1 MYQMSSMQVRECV
14 PISQFII
21 CHSTTFVF
29 QIYSY
34 QSEIDLD
41 YNRVRLRL
49 SRFVIFCLFVCLF
62 VFIGFSSFLCVF
74 SPSSLWYGS
83 MTIVPNLLTVRFVGP
98 VSVLGPLLA
107 SRLGHLQR
115 AKSEQVPD
123 DQGISSCQSAL
134 CSLHVYSES
143 YCWCLC
149 FGACLRRRY
158 RPARCRSTSNNDH
171 YSFHLLAHFLLLS
184 LAIVAHLYRSL
195 AVYILGA
202 ERRSLWFFQSP
213 PLFLILVLYF
223 GWSWQRLLTFLFAI
237 CCTGNAD
244 VGFASENSFWYDV
257 AIRCNY
263 FLIFTGAVAVE
274 SCSTRPSPK
283 HWVVRPPLST
293 YLLRENCTEDYAA
306 LYCLNDGICFRTK
319 VTDTFIFSCECQPG
333 WYGQRCEYQDTGD
346 RYLPVQQ
353 RVEVAG
359 IAGSVTVLII
369 IVIFV
374 SVVLYIYYR
383 RRRISDTMQTSPVI
397 SYCHACDM
405 PIRQLCS
412 GIASSKPR
420 SHVKNALR
428 TSVDVGDSANA
439 NQCDNREDAAAQT
452 LMSAST
458 SQNKIS
464 GSGIVCRVEESFAFI
479 SSKRYG
485 SIYVPGSVMIV
496 EGDDSHGDSAI
507 SSKLRV
513 DDVVHFKAINQF
525 GPKDCQWMAVSLKKS
540 AKQALANSSLPS
552 IISNQIGLI
561 VDIHDR
567 TMFIYNETYGEIYY
581 PLGAHLA
588 YLQELKMGSEEVVY
602 ASFMETFYN
611 NQTVLFNAVR
621 QTEVNDCAYVATAVW
636 PANEQITGEMNVMS
650 EIGNIVKLSSHYGYI
665 LSESLGQVFFS
676 ISNCENYTS
685 PELTLFDLFEV
696 NDLVHFNPMKQPE
709 MNGCNWRALNV
720 MKFQFAA
727 EENPLW
733 DNVVQNYQF
742 ENDQFSI
749 SNSNA
754 TVRVDVENS
763 KPPKTT
769 VDKACQTVTPPEMF
783 LLKAVTADPTFYME
797 LHRNFPHLMKFI
809 DKACFQYFLCWY

>member
-1 MYQMSSMQVRECV
+1 LYLYCFSKSG
-14 PISQFII
+14 
-21 CHSTTFVF
+21 
-29 QIYSY
+29 
-34 QSEIDLD
+34 L
-41 YNRVRLRL
+41 
-49 SRFVIFCLFVCLF
+49 CLFAV
-62 VFIGFSSFLCVF
+62 
-74 SPSSLWYGS
+74 
-83 MTIVPNLLTVRFVGP
+83 T
-98 VSVLGPLLA
+98 
-107 SRLGHLQR
+107 
-115 AKSEQVPD
+115 EQ
-123 DQGISSCQSAL
+123 
-134 CSLHVYSES
+134 
-143 YCWCLC
+143 
-149 FGACLRRRY
+149 
-158 RPARCRSTSNNDH
+158 
-171 YSFHLLAHFLLLS
+171 
-184 LAIVAHLYRSL
+184 
-195 AVYILGA
+195 
-202 ERRSLWFFQSP
+202 
-213 PLFLILVLYF
+213 
-223 GWSWQRLLTFLFAI
+223 
-237 CCTGNAD
+237 
-244 VGFASENSFWYDV
+244 
-257 AIRCNY
+257 
-263 FLIFTGAVAVE
+263 
-274 SCSTRPSPK
+274 
-283 HWVVRPPLST
+283 
-293 YLLRENCTEDYAA
+293 
-306 LYCLNDGICFRTK
+306 
-319 VTDTFIFSCECQPG
+319 
-333 WYGQRCEYQDTGD
+333 
-346 RYLPVQQ
+346 
-353 RVEVAG
+353 
-359 IAGSVTVLII
+359 
-369 IVIFV
+369 
-374 SVVLYIYYR
+374 
-383 RRRISDTMQTSPVI
+383 
-397 SYCHACDM
+397 
-405 PIRQLCS
+405 
-412 GIASSKPR
+412 
-420 SHVKNALR
+420 
-428 TSVDVGDSANA
+428 
-439 NQCDNREDAAAQT
+439 
-452 LMSAST
+452 MSAST

-485 SIYVPGSVMIV
+485 SIYVPGSVMIA
-496 EGDDSHGDSAI
+496 EGDDSHGDLAI

-611 NQTVLFNAVR
+611 NQTVLFNAIR

-733 DNVVQNYQF
+733 DNVVQDYQF

-809 DKACFQYFLCWY
+809 DKACFQYFLCCFVTARRGWLSIDQQTLAQEASDCLDFLLPPKWVSLSQVFLRLISAIVSSLISLICILVPMAALSQGICRGCTTVHNSVMNLINNKPRLHDILCWKDPVASGVIFAILFITLISLRYFSALLIIAYAGLLALAASLGFRLYSLVTARLYGKEHVDPFKPYLENTISFPAERLHSQVDVFVDFIQKFLDNLKRLFLLEKIFESLKLFVMLWSLTYVGSWLSLSSLAVLALIYAFTVPLLLEKHGNTINKYKNMVTAKVDTILKTVDAKMPFLHLIHSEEKKKQQ

>member
-1 MYQMSSMQVRECV
+1 
-14 PISQFII
+14 
-21 CHSTTFVF
+21 
-29 QIYSY
+29 
-34 QSEIDLD
+34 
-41 YNRVRLRL
+41 
-49 SRFVIFCLFVCLF
+49 
-62 VFIGFSSFLCVF
+62 
-74 SPSSLWYGS
+74 

-98 VSVLGPLLA
+98 ASVLGPLLA

-213 PLFLILVLYF
+213 PLFLTLVLYF
-223 GWSWQRLLTFLFAI
+223 GWSWQF
-237 CCTGNAD
+237 
-244 VGFASENSFWYDV
+244 VKV
-257 AIRCNY
+257 V
-263 FLIFTGAVAVE
+263 GAVRAPLVPEGALSAGTSYKFVHEKPFGISLMLILLPNQPALILCAE

-452 LMSAST
+452 L
-458 SQNKIS
+458 
-464 GSGIVCRVEESFAFI
+464 V
-479 SSKRYG
+479 
-485 SIYVPGSVMIV
+485 
-496 EGDDSHGDSAI
+496 
-507 SSKLRV
+507 
-513 DDVVHFKAINQF
+513 
-525 GPKDCQWMAVSLKKS
+525 
-540 AKQALANSSLPS
+540 
-552 IISNQIGLI
+552 
-561 VDIHDR
+561 
-567 TMFIYNETYGEIYY
+567 
-581 PLGAHLA
+581 
-588 YLQELKMGSEEVVY
+588 
-602 ASFMETFYN
+602 
-611 NQTVLFNAVR
+611 
-621 QTEVNDCAYVATAVW
+621 
-636 PANEQITGEMNVMS
+636 
-650 EIGNIVKLSSHYGYI
+650 
-665 LSESLGQVFFS
+665 
-676 ISNCENYTS
+676 
-685 PELTLFDLFEV
+685 
-696 NDLVHFNPMKQPE
+696 
-709 MNGCNWRALNV
+709 
-720 MKFQFAA
+720 
-727 EENPLW
+727 
-733 DNVVQNYQF
+733 
-742 ENDQFSI
+742 
-749 SNSNA
+749 
-754 TVRVDVENS
+754 
-763 KPPKTT
+763 
-769 VDKACQTVTPPEMF
+769 
-783 LLKAVTADPTFYME
+783 
-797 LHRNFPHLMKFI
+797 
-809 DKACFQYFLCWY
+809 

>member
-1 MYQMSSMQVRECV
+1 LKKCLFNFQCTKCRVCRCV
-14 PISQFII
+14 N
-21 CHSTTFVF
+21 V
-29 QIYSY
+29 
-34 QSEIDLD
+34 
-41 YNRVRLRL
+41 
-49 SRFVIFCLFVCLF
+49 SRFRS
-62 VFIGFSSFLCVF
+62 SSFAIQQRSF
-74 SPSSLWYGS
+74 SKFIHTKASK
-83 MTIVPNLLTVRFVGP
+83 FVGP
-98 VSVLGPLLA
+98 ASVLGPLLA

-223 GWSWQRLLTFLFAI
+223 GWSWQF
-237 CCTGNAD
+237 
-244 VGFASENSFWYDV
+244 VKV
-257 AIRCNY
+257 V
-263 FLIFTGAVAVE
+263 GAVRAPLVPEGALSAGTSYKISLMLILLPNQPALILCAE
-274 SCSTRPSPK
+274 SCSTRPTPK

-452 LMSAST
+452 L
-458 SQNKIS
+458 
-464 GSGIVCRVEESFAFI
+464 V
-479 SSKRYG
+479 
-485 SIYVPGSVMIV
+485 
-496 EGDDSHGDSAI
+496 
-507 SSKLRV
+507 
-513 DDVVHFKAINQF
+513 
-525 GPKDCQWMAVSLKKS
+525 
-540 AKQALANSSLPS
+540 
-552 IISNQIGLI
+552 
-561 VDIHDR
+561 
-567 TMFIYNETYGEIYY
+567 
-581 PLGAHLA
+581 
-588 YLQELKMGSEEVVY
+588 
-602 ASFMETFYN
+602 
-611 NQTVLFNAVR
+611 
-621 QTEVNDCAYVATAVW
+621 
-636 PANEQITGEMNVMS
+636 
-650 EIGNIVKLSSHYGYI
+650 
-665 LSESLGQVFFS
+665 
-676 ISNCENYTS
+676 
-685 PELTLFDLFEV
+685 
-696 NDLVHFNPMKQPE
+696 
-709 MNGCNWRALNV
+709 
-720 MKFQFAA
+720 
-727 EENPLW
+727 
-733 DNVVQNYQF
+733 
-742 ENDQFSI
+742 
-749 SNSNA
+749 
-754 TVRVDVENS
+754 
-763 KPPKTT
+763 
-769 VDKACQTVTPPEMF
+769 
-783 LLKAVTADPTFYME
+783 
-797 LHRNFPHLMKFI
+797 
-809 DKACFQYFLCWY
+809 

>member
-1 MYQMSSMQVRECV
+1 MRVCGHVAFLKKCLFNFQCTKCRVCRCV
-14 PISQFII
+14 N
-21 CHSTTFVF
+21 V
-29 QIYSY
+29 
-34 QSEIDLD
+34 
-41 YNRVRLRL
+41 
-49 SRFVIFCLFVCLF
+49 SRFRSSSFAIQQRSFSKFIHTKANSSSFACLFVCLF
-62 VFIGFSSFLCVF
+62 SLAFHLFCVF

-98 VSVLGPLLA
+98 ASVLGPLLA

-223 GWSWQRLLTFLFAI
+223 GWSWQF
-237 CCTGNAD
+237 
-244 VGFASENSFWYDV
+244 VKV
-257 AIRCNY
+257 
-263 FLIFTGAVAVE
+263 VE

-452 LMSAST
+452 L
-458 SQNKIS
+458 
-464 GSGIVCRVEESFAFI
+464 V
-479 SSKRYG
+479 
-485 SIYVPGSVMIV
+485 
-496 EGDDSHGDSAI
+496 
-507 SSKLRV
+507 
-513 DDVVHFKAINQF
+513 
-525 GPKDCQWMAVSLKKS
+525 
-540 AKQALANSSLPS
+540 
-552 IISNQIGLI
+552 
-561 VDIHDR
+561 
-567 TMFIYNETYGEIYY
+567 
-581 PLGAHLA
+581 
-588 YLQELKMGSEEVVY
+588 
-602 ASFMETFYN
+602 
-611 NQTVLFNAVR
+611 
-621 QTEVNDCAYVATAVW
+621 
-636 PANEQITGEMNVMS
+636 
-650 EIGNIVKLSSHYGYI
+650 
-665 LSESLGQVFFS
+665 
-676 ISNCENYTS
+676 
-685 PELTLFDLFEV
+685 
-696 NDLVHFNPMKQPE
+696 
-709 MNGCNWRALNV
+709 
-720 MKFQFAA
+720 
-727 EENPLW
+727 
-733 DNVVQNYQF
+733 
-742 ENDQFSI
+742 
-749 SNSNA
+749 
-754 TVRVDVENS
+754 
-763 KPPKTT
+763 
-769 VDKACQTVTPPEMF
+769 
-783 LLKAVTADPTFYME
+783 
-797 LHRNFPHLMKFI
+797 
-809 DKACFQYFLCWY
+809 